1 MIGVALFK
9 RARLQKVCS
18 YNARLAKQY
27 SSQFAQKNYLANS
40 GFTLIETLAT
50 VIIVGVLAAI
60 AAPSW
65 VGFIDTRRL
74 NAAQDR
80 VFYTIQEAQSNA
92 KRDKITWEACFRND
106 GTRVVRAVHPRVA
119 SNTSWNCTQATNWQ
133 PILDEGSQFVT
144 INSTYSTLRENPTGY
159 YRVRFR
165 FDGALDTQ
173 DGGAGN
179 QQGRITLTAR
189 YGGNNPKR
197 CVIVST
203 LLGALRSAQ
212 DNQCQ

>member
-1 MIGVALFK
+1 MIGVALVK
-9 RARLQKVCS
+9 RAYLQKVVNS
-18 YNARLAKQY
+18 TTVLAKQY
-27 SSQFAQKNYLANS
+27 SNQVAQNNHIYNS
-40 GFTLIETLAT
+40 GFTLLETLVT
-50 VIIVGVLAAI
+50 VIIVGILAAI

-65 VGFIDTRRL
+65 VTFTDTRRL

-80 VFYTIQEAQSNA
+80 LFYTIQEAQSNA

-106 GTRVVRAVHPRVA
+106 GTRVLYAVHPRVA
-119 SNTSWNCTQATNWQ
+119 NTTWNCTQATNWQ
-133 PILDEGSQFVT
+133 PIIDEGSQFIT

-189 YGGNNPKR
+189 NGGNNPKR
-197 CVIVST
+197 CIWVST
-203 LLGALRSAQ
+203 LLGTLRSAQ
-212 DNQCQ
+212 DDKCE